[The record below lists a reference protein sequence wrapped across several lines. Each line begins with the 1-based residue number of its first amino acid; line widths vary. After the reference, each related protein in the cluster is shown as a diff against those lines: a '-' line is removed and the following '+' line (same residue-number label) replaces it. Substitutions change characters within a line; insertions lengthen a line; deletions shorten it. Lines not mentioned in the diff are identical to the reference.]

1 VGEQQDGEGGWDSWT
16 AAFWYIDWAGWEEWI
31 GDAHVDIRVV
41 VVVLVSVYLVVRELL
56 LT

>member
-1 VGEQQDGEGGWDSWT
+1 VSEQQDGEGGWDSWT
-16 AAFWYIDWAGWEEWI
+16 AALWYIDWAGWEEWI